1 MDWKLILYF
10 VVWFI
15 LPILYSYFRRIK
27 LNIWELYLFC
37 IGIIAIVY
45 ISTTL
50 LLIIFIIIFYIKIY
64 KKVPYICAELF
75 CTQEKSCCTFWV
87 FLSYDN
93 EGGIKQFP

>member
-15 LPILYSYFRRIK
+15 VPIVYSYFRRIK
-27 LNIWELYLFC
+27 LNIWELYLFG

-50 LLIIFIIIFYIKIY
+50 LLIIFIIMFYIKILSLIAY
-64 KKVPYICAELF
+64 
-75 CTQEKSCCTFWV
+75 QEIILYLIILTCIIS
-87 FLSYDN
+87 L
-93 EGGIKQFP
+93 I

>member
-27 LNIWELYLFC
+27 LNIWELYLFG

-50 LLIIFIIIFYIKIY
+50 LHIIFIIIFYIKILSLIACKEIILY
-64 KKVPYICAELF
+64 LIILTYIISL
-75 CTQEKSCCTFWV
+75 
-87 FLSYDN
+87 L
-93 EGGIKQFP
+93 

>member
-27 LNIWELYLFC
+27 LNIWELYLFG

-50 LLIIFIIIFYIKIY
+50 LLIIFIIIFYIKILSLIACKEIILY
-64 KKVPYICAELF
+64 LIILTYIISL
-75 CTQEKSCCTFWV
+75 
-87 FLSYDN
+87 L
-93 EGGIKQFP
+93 

>member
-15 LPILYSYFRRIK
+15 LPIVYSYFRRIK
-27 LNIWELYLFC
+27 LNIWELYLFG

-50 LLIIFIIIFYIKIY
+50 LLIILTCIISLI
-64 KKVPYICAELF
+64 
-75 CTQEKSCCTFWV
+75 
-87 FLSYDN
+87 
-93 EGGIKQFP
+93 

>member
-15 LPILYSYFRRIK
+15 VPIVYSYFRRIK
-27 LNIWELYLFC
+27 LNIWELYLFG

-50 LLIIFIIIFYIKIY
+50 LLIIFIIMFCIKILSLIAY
-64 KKVPYICAELF
+64 QEIILYLILLTYIISL
-75 CTQEKSCCTFWV
+75 
-87 FLSYDN
+87 
-93 EGGIKQFP
+93 I

>member
-50 LLIIFIIIFYIKIY
+50 LLIIFIIIFYIKILSLIACKEIILY
-64 KKVPYICAELF
+64 LIILTYIISL
-75 CTQEKSCCTFWV
+75 
-87 FLSYDN
+87 L
-93 EGGIKQFP
+93 

>member
-15 LPILYSYFRRIK
+15 LPIVYSYFRRIK
-27 LNIWELYLFC
+27 LNICELYLFG

-50 LLIIFIIIFYIKIY
+50 LLIIFIIIFCIKI
-64 KKVPYICAELF
+64 LF
-75 CTQEKSCCTFWV
+75 LIAYQEIILYLIILTCIIS
-87 FLSYDN
+87 L
-93 EGGIKQFP
+93 I